1 MRFIDA
7 LYKYEEITR
16 NDKEIFYQH
25 DGRVYMKTEGLD
37 EIGIIVSLRDL
48 EDLFRHTDWYEHTE
62 HTMSFLRADVGDTY
76 YYVSA
81 DMGAICSTEANHRCD
96 RELFRECNYFRNK
109 EDAQHLINVFKRLS
123 LIINTKRYNT
133 ERDINNI
140 IQEIDR
146 EYPRLKR
153 DIDDY
158 NKEYIL

>member
-16 NDKEIFYQH
+16 NNKEIFYQH
-25 DGRVYMKTEGLD
+25 DGRVYMRTEGLD

-48 EDLFRHTDWYEHTE
+48 EDLFEYADWEEYAPSELH
-62 HTMSFLRADVGDTY
+62 RVGKGQRY
-76 YYVSA
+76 YYVDSSLVVREYIDDRHLA
-81 DMGAICSTEANHRCD
+81 DD
-96 RELFRECNYFRNK
+96 RLYTAHNYFTNK
-109 EDAQHLINVFKRLS
+109 EDALHLANTFKRLS
-123 LIINTKRYNT
+123 LIINTKRYDT
-133 ERDINNI
+133 ERDINSI

-158 NKEYIL
+158 NREYIL